1 MRSVLIL
8 AILFLLLPTVWA
20 AQEAS
25 GEVISVVDG
34 DTIDVQ
40 LPGQEIRVRLADID
54 APEMGTLLGPIAK
67 QFTTKWLQSN
77 SVSLDIDDKRRTD
90 SYGRTIAVVYLLKPD
105 GTVENFN
112 KKLVD
117 AGQACI
123 WDFSDNEFDPADWW
137 DGAIPATACVKSD
150 SSDSTPSVSTFGQ
163 GAKTGASVASSS
175 SGTFVG
181 SAKSNKY
188 HYPSCSAAK
197 KIKSSNL
204 VTFSSSADARASGY
218 VPCGICHPP

>member
-1 MRSVLIL
+1 MRAVLIV

-25 GEVISVVDG
+25 GDVISVVDG

-54 APEMGTLLGPIAK
+54 APEMGTPQGQTAK
-67 QFTTKWLQSN
+67 HFTTKWLQSN

-90 SYGRTIAVVYLLKPD
+90 PYGRIIAVVYLLKPD

-123 WDFSDNEFDPADWW
+123 WDFSDNEFNPADWW
-137 DGAIPATACVKSD
+137 SGVIPAAACIKSE
-150 SSDSTPSVSTFGQ
+150 SSDIGL

-175 SGTFVG
+175 SGTFIG